1 MCLAPQHYLGHA
13 SKGVMCTLTHKGVA
27 GGGAGVQGDSD
38 EPPSLLTV
46 AMNCVPLGS

>member
-1 MCLAPQHYLGHA
+1 MCLTPQHYLGHA

-38 EPPSLLTV
+38 EPPLPPHRGHELC
-46 AMNCVPLGS
+46 AIR